1 MRSCGTV
8 FGHHAGLRRRLFE
21 RDFVSFGL
29 DIDLASF
36 AEYTTPDIEFGGIK
50 ECQIV
55 EIGSDQH
62 FGNLQASAPS
72 LSLEMLLSGM
82 THCLL

>member
-29 DIDLASF
+29 GIDLASF

-55 EIGSDQH
+55 
-62 FGNLQASAPS
+62 
-72 LSLEMLLSGM
+72 
-82 THCLL
+82 